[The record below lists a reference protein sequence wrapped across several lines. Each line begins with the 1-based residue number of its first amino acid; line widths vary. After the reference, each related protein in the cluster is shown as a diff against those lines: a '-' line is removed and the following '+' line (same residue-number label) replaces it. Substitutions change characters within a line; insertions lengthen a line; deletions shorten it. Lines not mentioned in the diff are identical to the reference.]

1 VGLDDEPRSVR
12 LRIDLAYDGSGFSG
26 WAAQPGRRT
35 VEDVLA
41 AALGRI
47 LRLPHPPG
55 LTVAG
60 RTDAGVHARGQVVHA
75 DVPAAAWPA
84 AAGGQASPAAAGG
97 QANTAAAGGQAS
109 PAAAG
114 GQASTAAAGGQA
126 STPALAL
133 MLSWFDSAGVEE
145 IPPLFAGEVVEK
157 LDLDPETG
165 EPGGVVVAA
174 IAPVGRLDQLR
185 ASVHAAAARLAASGV
200 RRFWIYRALDDQ
212 AEVMILQEIAT
223 ERQAEQWIR
232 HPDAAAGFMAAAGV
246 GAYPPLF
253 VGRLVQA
260 IEVPGT

>member
-1 VGLDDEPRSVR
+1 MSL
-12 LRIDLAYDGSGFSG
+12 
-26 WAAQPGRRT
+26 
-35 VEDVLA
+35 VLA
-41 AALGRI
+41 ADYRVPDFDHWWATLTGD
-47 LRLPHPPG
+47 LPRLPG
-55 LTVAG
+55 LGAHHIVVY
-60 RTDAGVHARGQVVHA
+60 RSLDDANHVFVTIGVRERGPI
-75 DVPAAAWPA
+75 D
-84 AAGGQASPAAAGG
+84 
-97 QANTAAAGGQAS
+97 
-109 PAAAG
+109 
-114 GQASTAAAGGQA
+114 
-126 STPALAL
+126 ALAL

-174 IAPVGRLDQLR
+174 IAPVARLESPEGLDRLR

-232 HPDAAAGFMAAAGV
+232 HPDAAAGFMAEAGV

>member
-1 VGLDDEPRSVR
+1 MSL
-12 LRIDLAYDGSGFSG
+12 
-26 WAAQPGRRT
+26 
-35 VEDVLA
+35 VLA
-41 AALGRI
+41 ADYRVPDFDHWWATLTRD
-47 LRLPHPPG
+47 LPRLPG
-55 LTVAG
+55 LGAHHIVVY
-60 RTDAGVHARGQVVHA
+60 RSLDDANHVFVTIGVRERG
-75 DVPAAAWPA
+75 P
-84 AAGGQASPAAAGG
+84 S
-97 QANTAAAGGQAS
+97 
-109 PAAAG
+109 
-114 GQASTAAAGGQA
+114 
-126 STPALAL
+126 PALAL

-157 LDLDPETG
+157 LDLEPETG

-232 HPDAAAGFMAAAGV
+232 HPDAAAAFMAEAGA

>member
-1 VGLDDEPRSVR
+1 MSL
-12 LRIDLAYDGSGFSG
+12 
-26 WAAQPGRRT
+26 
-35 VEDVLA
+35 VLA
-41 AALGRI
+41 ADYRVPDFDHWWATLTGD
-47 LRLPHPPG
+47 LPRLPG
-55 LTVAG
+55 LGAHHIVVY
-60 RTDAGVHARGQVVHA
+60 RSLDDANHVFVTIGVRERG
-75 DVPAAAWPA
+75 P
-84 AAGGQASPAAAGG
+84 S
-97 QANTAAAGGQAS
+97 
-109 PAAAG
+109 
-114 GQASTAAAGGQA
+114 
-126 STPALAL
+126 PALAL

-174 IAPVGRLDQLR
+174 IAPVARLEGAEGFDRLR

-232 HPDAAAGFMAAAGV
+232 HPDAAAGFMAEAGV

-260 IEVPGT
+260 IEVPGA

>member
-1 VGLDDEPRSVR
+1 MSL
-12 LRIDLAYDGSGFSG
+12 
-26 WAAQPGRRT
+26 
-35 VEDVLA
+35 VLA
-41 AALGRI
+41 ADYRVPDFDHWWATLTGD
-47 LRLPHPPG
+47 LPRLPG
-55 LTVAG
+55 LGAHHIVVY
-60 RTDAGVHARGQVVHA
+60 RSLDDANHVFVTIGVRERS
-75 DVPAAAWPA
+75 PA

-97 QANTAAAGGQAS
+97 QAS
-109 PAAAG
+109 PA
-114 GQASTAAAGGQA
+114 
-126 STPALAL
+126 ALAL

-212 AEVMILQEIAT
+212 AEVMVLQEIAT

-260 IEVPGT
+260 IEVPGA